1 MFYGTEQE
9 LRDQLN
15 RIESKLDQ
23 LLALSQQKP
32 TQASTAPDPYAEV
45 RASLAQGMKIQ
56 AIKLYREITGVGLK
70 EAKEAV
76 EAMQSQP
83 VSAQPSLKHLSEPDL
98 EPVRTLMVLGKKI
111 DAIKLYRELTG
122 VGLKEAKDAVEA
134 MPLTGSSW

>member
-9 LRDQLN
+9 LREQLN

-23 LLALSQQKP
+23 LLALSQQKTSP
-32 TQASTAPDPYAEV
+32 ASPAPDPYVEV

-56 AIKLYREITGVGLK
+56 AIKLYRELTGVGLK

-83 VSAQPSLKHLSEPDL
+83 SPPQPSLKHLNGPDL
-98 EPVRTLMVLGKKI
+98 EPVRALMEQGRKI
-111 DAIKLYRELTG
+111 DAIKLHRELTG
-122 VGLKEAKDAVEA
+122 SGLKEAKEAVEA
-134 MPLTGSSW
+134 MQLTGSSW

>member
-23 LLALSQQKP
+23 LLAQSAPRGGAQ
-32 TQASTAPDPYAEV
+32 APDPYTEV
-45 RASLAQGMKIQ
+45 RASLANGRKIE
-56 AIKLYREITGVGLK
+56 AIKIYRELTGVGLK

-76 EAMQSQP
+76 EAMMASP
-83 VSAQPSLKHLSEPDL
+83 SAAAVPSSNADL
-98 EPVRTLMVLGKKI
+98 EPVRALMAKGKKI
-111 DAIKLYRELTG
+111 DAIKLYRELKG